1 MPWIHATL
9 PSGAVPAGRLAHEL
23 AQAAASAAGLEP
35 GDVIA
40 LVTVADA
47 AAGSGALVTITGRRR
62 DDALED
68 AIAGAVRRVVAT
80 ATGLSPDLVAVVR
93 S

>member
-9 PSGAVPAGRLAHEL
+9 SSSAVPTGRLAQEL
-23 AQAAASAAGLEP
+23 AQAAANAAGLEP

-47 AAGSGALVTITGRRR
+47 
-62 DDALED
+62 
-68 AIAGAVRRVVAT
+68 GAVRRVVAT
-80 ATGLSPDLVAVVR
+80 ATGLGADRVAVVR

>member
-9 PSGAVPAGRLAHEL
+9 SSSAAPAGRLAHEL
-23 AQAAASAAGLEP
+23 AQAVAKAAGLEP
-35 GDVIA
+35 GDIIA

-47 AAGSGALVTITGRRR
+47 A
-62 DDALED
+62 
-68 AIAGAVRRVVAT
+68 
-80 ATGLSPDLVAVVR
+80 GLSPDLVAVVR

>member
-9 PSGAVPAGRLAHEL
+9 PSGAAPAGGLAHEL
-23 AQAAASAAGLEP
+23 ARAAASAAGLEP

-47 AAGSGALVTITGRRR
+47 TAGSGALATIAGRRR
-62 DDALED
+62 DDAVED
-68 AIAGAVRRVVAT
+68 AIANAVRQVLAT
-80 ATGLSPDLVAVVR
+80 ATGLSPDLVGVVR
-93 S
+93 A

>member
-9 PSGAVPAGRLAHEL
+9 SSSAVPAGRIADEL
-23 AQAAASAAGLEP
+23 ASAAADAAGLEP

-47 AAGSGALVTITGRRR
+47 A
-62 DDALED
+62 
-68 AIAGAVRRVVAT
+68 
-80 ATGLSPDLVAVVR
+80 GLSPDLVAVVR

>member
-9 PSGAVPAGRLAHEL
+9 ASSAVATGRLAPEL
-23 AQAAASAAGLEP
+23 AQAAANAAGLDP

-62 DDALED
+62 DDAVED
-68 AIAGAVRRVVAT
+68 AIADAVRQVVAT